1 MTDTVTT
8 TQGKVQGFVG
18 SNGVFTF
25 LGIPYGADT
34 AGARRFRPPI
44 PAKPWTG
51 VRNTSTYGP
60 TCPQGGSTLARKD
73 LSVHEDCLVLN
84 VWTPG
89 VNDHGKRPVMVWLH
103 GGGFQAGSGSGPL
116 TSGGNLAA
124 NGDVVV
130 VSLNHRLN
138 IFGFL
143 YLQEDCGPEFNGSGV
158 AGMLDVVLAM
168 EWIRDNIEAFGGDPA
183 NVTIFGESGGGR
195 KVSVLMGMPAARGLF
210 HRGIIESGPHPRGI
224 PAETATRLASRF
236 IEWLGF
242 KTGDGEAL
250 QALPTDI
257 LFKQFGKFID
267 QVDDPHLVEGRAGRW
282 LLSPVVDGIYLPA
295 DPFSP
300 ASPASHDIPLII
312 GTNKDEAALFL
323 ANVPDIDKI
332 DEAQLIKRLEKVLG
346 DRTEAILNI
355 HRKNRPKE
363 SRYDL
368 LCAISS
374 EDRRMMSI
382 ETAEEKARQSGAPG
396 YLYLAELGGKKYAT
410 SGVNGMLDAVLA
422 LEWVRDNIAE
432 FGGDQDN
439 VTIFGESGGGLKVGT
454 LMALPRAEGL
464 FHKAVM
470 QSGPGLRGV
479 DPKLATPF
487 AQKVLDHFDI
497 KKEEL
502 YKLHDLTSEQLLD
515 AVTKLAGIGPG
526 ASGFLAPVVDGKVYP
541 CHAFMPD
548 AAPTAVN
555 IPLIIG
561 TNKDESALFS
571 AADPKRVS
579 FDEEELHRR
588 LDRLLGER
596 KTEIL
601 DVYRQNRPRATPW
614 DLYIGTISESMRLWS
629 IQLAEKKAAA
639 GGAPVYMY
647 LFTWES
653 NYMGGIFKSCH
664 AMEIPFVFNNPDI
677 APFTGK
683 GNARHELAASMS
695 QSWINFARSGDPNV
709 QGLPH
714 WPSYDKENRT
724 TMIFDTPCRVENDPR
739 KEERQVWKGKP
750 LLRT

>member
-1 MTDTVTT
+1 MTQSEQPIVDTKL
-8 TQGKVQGFVG
+8 GKLKGFVKDDTQ
-18 SNGVFTF
+18 TF
-25 LGIPYGADT
+25 LGIQYGKST
-34 AGARRFRPPI
+34 AGERRFMPPE
-44 PAKPWTG
+44 PPEPWQG
-51 VRNTSTYGP
+51 VIDACDFGP
-60 TCPQGGSTLARKD
+60 ICPQGGSLADNALADNQVIGPLPKLP
-73 LSVHEDCLVLN
+73 LSEDCLYLN
-84 VWTPG
+84 VWTPA
-89 VNDHGKRPVMVWLH
+89 VKDHGKRPVLFWLH
-103 GGGFQAGSGSGPL
+103 GRGFAEGAGSEGWYDGTKLSQR
-116 TSGGNLAA
+116 
-124 NGDVVV
+124 GDVVV
-130 VSLNHRLN
+130 VTINHRLN
-138 IFGFL
+138 IF
-143 YLQEDCGPEFNGSGV
+143 
-158 AGMLDVVLAM
+158 
-168 EWIRDNIEAFGGDPA
+168 
-183 NVTIFGESGGGR
+183 
-195 KVSVLMGMPAARGLF
+195 
-210 HRGIIESGPHPRGI
+210 
-224 PAETATRLASRF
+224 
-236 IEWLGF
+236 
-242 KTGDGEAL
+242 
-250 QALPTDI
+250 
-257 LFKQFGKFID
+257 
-267 QVDDPHLVEGRAGRW
+267 
-282 LLSPVVDGIYLPA
+282 
-295 DPFSP
+295 
-300 ASPASHDIPLII
+300 
-312 GTNKDEAALFL
+312 
-323 ANVPDIDKI
+323 
-332 DEAQLIKRLEKVLG
+332 
-346 DRTEAILNI
+346 
-355 HRKNRPKE
+355 
-363 SRYDL
+363 
-368 LCAISS
+368 
-374 EDRRMMSI
+374 
-382 ETAEEKARQSGAPG
+382 G
-396 YLYLAELGGKKYAT
+396 YLYLAELGGEKYAT

-432 FGGDQDN
+432 FGGDPDN

-487 AQKVLDHFDI
+487 ARKVLEHFDI

-502 YKLHDLTSEQLLD
+502 HKLHDLTSEQLLD

-541 CHAFMPD
+541 RHAFIPD
-548 AAPTAVN
+548 AVPTAVN

-601 DVYRQNRPRATPW
+601 DVYRQNRPRVTPW
-614 DLYIGTISESMRLWS
+614 DLYIGIISESMRLWS

-683 GNARHELAASMS
+683 GNDRHELAASMS

-714 WPSYDKENRT
+714 WPPYDTENRT